1 MRSLIFH
8 HGIPKDIVTG
18 CFLAA
23 VGVGI
28 MAEKSRDLKV
38 VISDNKLEA
47 YLSAHE
53 EVVALDPESVRQ
65 ALQAAGVTS
74 GIKEEVLAS
83 FAASPQ
89 VQPVLVA
96 EGDPPQPGV
105 DERVEVFFNGV
116 ALREGVADDGGR
128 VDFRETSTIVS
139 VEAGTLLAVKHPS
152 RPGVPGKAV
161 TGEELPPPAPR
172 LFELRAGKGVEL
184 QENGTRVVALVDGRP
199 WYKRTGNTFIF
210 HVEPLLVHKGD
221 VCIKSGNLRF
231 KGDLKIL
238 GNVCEAMKVQA
249 TGCVEITGLVTRA
262 TVSSGGRL
270 LVHRGVIGSILQAG
284 TSFPGAKKLSFML
297 RDIQS
302 NLDLLNQAL
311 EQLKRHQGNNLDRV
325 DFGRVLLTLMD
336 TKFKDLRSLVKNT
349 LREIAAIRAEVPD
362 EVSRCGRSLNCLV
375 GLNPLTVKSFGDVI
389 KDVES
394 AVALL
399 QEIAENPA
407 DVVVPSAMSST
418 IQSSGSVY
426 VTRRG
431 CVNTTINAGQNV
443 VVKGSFK
450 GGEIFCEGN
459 AEIEELGSDL
469 GVPPVVRV
477 GAAGVIRVKRGF
489 PGSVVQVGQR
499 RLVLTQEMGSFK
511 ARLNKE
517 GELDIIP
524 GN

>member
-1 MRSLIFH
+1 MVDEH
-8 HGIPKDIVTG
+8 
-18 CFLAA
+18 
-23 VGVGI
+23 
-28 MAEKSRDLKV
+28 LKV
-38 VISDNKLEA
+38 AISEDKMKA
-47 YLSAHE
+47 YVSAPG
-53 EVVALDPESVRQ
+53 EVAVLDPESVYK
-65 ALQAAGVTS
+65 ALQAAGVVF
-74 GIKEEVLAS
+74 GIKEDAVIS

-89 VQPVLVA
+89 SEPLLVA
-96 EGDPPQPGV
+96 EGEPPQPGV
-105 DERVEVFFNGV
+105 DERLEVLF
-116 ALREGVADDGGR
+116 DDGTLFERAVDEGKR

-139 VEAGTLLAVKHPS
+139 VESGALLAVKHPPQ
-152 RPGVPGKAV
+152 PGLPGRAV
-161 TGEELPPPAPR
+161 TGEDLPPPPPR
-172 LFELRAGKGVEL
+172 LLELRAGKGVEL
-184 QENGTRVVALVDGRP
+184 KENGTRVVALVNGRP
-199 WYKRTGNTFIF
+199 WYKQAGNTYVFN
-210 HVEPLLVHKGD
+210 VDPLLVHKGD
-221 VCIKSGNLRF
+221 VCIKSGNIRF

-262 TVSSGGRL
+262 TVISGGKL
-270 LVHRGVIGSILQAG
+270 QVHRGVIGSKLRAG
-284 TSFPGAKKLSFML
+284 SGFPGAKKLSFML

-302 NLDLLNQAL
+302 NLDLLKQAL

-325 DFGRVLLTLMD
+325 DFGRVLMTLMD
-336 TKFKDLRSLVKNT
+336 TKFKNLRSLVKNT
-349 LREIAAIRAEVPD
+349 LREIAAIRAEVPG
-362 EVSRCGRSLNCLV
+362 EVARCGRSLNCLV

-394 AVALL
+394 AAALL
-399 QEIAENPA
+399 QETAENPA

-426 VTRRG
+426 VTQRG
-431 CVNTTINAGQNV
+431 CVNTTINAGQDV

-459 AEIEELGSDL
+459 AEVEELGSAL
-469 GVPPVVRV
+469 GAPPVVRV
-477 GAAGVIRVKRGF
+477 GVAGVIRVKRAF

-517 GELDIIP
+517 GELDIVP